1 MQQKGNQIM
10 KQMVVCL
17 AVVGGLA
24 LAACADGAEPYC
36 AMSPWFSVKTGSLAE
51 GPIQEVITIK
61 DVGSWTE
68 VPSDGKG
75 TASVEGGKIQIDT
88 DHASPLAFTPIATA
102 EPMARLTSRITLT
115 ACDALPTIMGIGATA
130 ICVAPVSGGTELKWH
145 IWNGTEWIA
154 DGAVSEEDVGQEF
167 EVTLE
172 TDVTNKKVQYTAK
185 KVGMTQE
192 WTSALIDCSAL
203 AKQVASVSFYG
214 STELSDLSGVGVRK
228 VQLAE
233 GVDQGNIEVVVIQ
246 GKPGSGIV
254 VDKGSEWMKTYEGR
268 IPSSGMNE
276 TGANGLTYLQS
287 YVLGLDPTK
296 PMSKPFVTAAQNDK
310 TDKIT
315 FRLGVAVNASSGA
328 RVSYC
333 VKAYSAPDDTQ
344 SVGDSSPVAAGQAIV
359 MDLPTSG
366 AAARYYR
373 VEVKI
378 E

>member
-1 MQQKGNQIM
+1 M
-10 KQMVVCL
+10 KQMIVCSV
-17 AVVGGLA
+17 VVGGLA
-24 LAACADGAEPYC
+24 LAACADGADPYC
-36 AMSPWFSVKTGSLAE
+36 AMSPWFSVKTEKLAE
-51 GPIQEVITIK
+51 GPIPKDSKIE

-68 VPSDGKG
+68 VPSAGNG
-75 TASVEGGKIQIDT
+75 TASVESGKILIDT
-88 DHASPLAFTPIATA
+88 DHNSPLAFTPVPTV

-115 ACDALPTIMGIGATA
+115 ACDKRPTITGTGATA

-172 TDVTNKKVQYTAK
+172 TDVTNKNVQYTAK
-185 KVGMTQE
+185 KVGADRG

-203 AKQVASVSFYG
+203 AKQVPSVSFYG

-228 VQLAE
+228 VHLAE
-233 GVDQGNIEVVVIQ
+233 GVDQKNVEVVVIQ

-254 VDKGSEWMKTYEGR
+254 VDKGSEWMKAYKDQ
-268 IPSSGMNE
+268 IPSSDMNG

-287 YVLGLDPTK
+287 YVLGLNPNV
-296 PMSKPFVTAAQNDK
+296 PMSQPFVKADQDDK
-310 TDKIT
+310 TEKIT
-315 FRLGVAVNASSGA
+315 FKLGVDVNASSGA

-333 VKAYSAPDDTQ
+333 VKAFEDPAGVK
-344 SVGDSSPVAAGQAIV
+344 SVGDSSLVAADRTIE

>member
-1 MQQKGNQIM
+1 M
-10 KQMVVCL
+10 KQMIVCSV
-17 AVVGGLA
+17 VVGGLA
-24 LAACADGAEPYC
+24 LAACASEYC
-36 AMSPWFSVKTGSLAE
+36 STSKWFSVETNSLVNGAIAK
-51 GPIQEVITIK
+51 GLIAS

-68 VPSDGKG
+68 VPSAGNG
-75 TASVEGGKIQIDT
+75 TASVENGKILIDT
-88 DHASPLAFTPIATA
+88 DHTSPLAFAPIATA

-115 ACDALPTIMGIGATA
+115 ACDERPTLTVTGATA

-145 IWNGTEWIA
+145 VWNGTDWMT
-154 DGAVSEEDVGQEF
+154 GGTVSGTVSDDDIGKEF
-167 EVTLE
+167 DVTLE
-172 TDVTNKKVQYTAK
+172 TDVTNKKVRYTAK
-185 KVGMTQE
+185 RVNTTQE
-192 WTSALIDCSAL
+192 WTSDLIDCSSL
-203 AKQVASVSFYG
+203 TQQVASVSFYG
-214 STELSDLSGVGVRK
+214 STELGDLSGVGVRK

-254 VDKGSEWMKTYEGR
+254 VDKGSDWMKTHKDQ
-268 IPSSGMNE
+268 IPSSDMNG

-296 PMSKPFVTAAQNDK
+296 PMSKPFVTAAQDNE

-315 FRLGVAVNASSGA
+315 FQLGVKVNASSGA

-333 VKAYSAPDDTQ
+333 VKAFKDPAGGE
-344 SVGDSSPVAAGQAIV
+344 SVGDSSPVAAGQAIE

-373 VEVKI
+373 VEVSI